1 MNVIKQVFL
10 FPTFLKWE
18 TICIHKPSLINII
31 FDVLSRQPL
40 ISIFEF
46 SISNVFVKCI
56 TITHLTSNNRTTWL
70 PGGTLKDQFLI
81 DII

>member
-1 MNVIKQVFL
+1 MNVIKQVFYL
-10 FPTFLKWE
+10 HTQN
-18 TICIHKPSLINII
+18 KPSLINII

-70 PGGTLKDQFLI
+70 PGGTLKDKFLI